1 MKPWPPM
8 LPKDRLER
16 VIAGLRELGEGEDA
30 IEAVKDYIEGR
41 GTVKLTARQQK
52 DFQVLIK
59 LTERVARRFRDGR
72 GIH

>member
-1 MKPWPPM
+1 M

-30 IEAVKDYIEGR
+30 IEAVRSYVEGR
-41 GTVKLTARQQK
+41 SPVRLSAKQRK
-52 DFQVLIK
+52 DFRVLIE
-59 LTERVARRFRDGR
+59 LTERVARRFRDGH

>member
-1 MKPWPPM
+1 M

-30 IEAVKDYIEGR
+30 IEAVRSYIEGR
-41 GTVKLTARQQK
+41 SPVRLSARQRK
-52 DFQVLIK
+52 DFRVLIE
-59 LTERVARRFRDGR
+59 LTERVSRRFRDGY